1 MIETSRRAAR
11 RDRSSLQNTAAGRG
25 QADDA
30 KRQPGGLDQRS
41 KKFSEVAAET
51 ANGSRIGSIVT
62 TCGSTSVECGAV
74 ANAYLR
80 AAQAYMLISMPTGT
94 SMIFGVLQVISD
106 LLSTGRRVAQRNKD
120 RTDLKIAQA
129 DILLAQFRECW
140 FPWA

>member
-1 MIETSRRAAR
+1 LR
-11 RDRSSLQNTAAGRG
+11 NTAAGRG

-30 KRQPGGLDQRS
+30 KRQPGAWINEA
-41 KKFSEVAAET
+41 KISEVAAET
-51 ANGSRIGSIVT
+51 ANASRIGSIVT
-62 TCGSTSVECGAV
+62 TCGSTSVECRAV

-94 SMIFGVLQVISD
+94 SMIFGVLQIISD
-106 LLSTGRRVAQRNKD
+106 LLSTGRQVAEQNKD

-140 FPWA
+140 FQWA